1 MAIKSKVTVKWN
13 GKQLAD
19 RYEQAI
25 ADGLTAGAI
34 YLQREITRNL
44 GYPSP
49 SMPFEYPGK
58 DTGNLRRSITF
69 SAATPGSLVAAAGVS
84 ANNPTENTYGL
95 HLEFGTSKMLPRPF
109 LMRTLVDNYA
119 AISSVVVA
127 TARRRMKA

>member
-13 GKQLAD
+13 GKHLAD
-19 RYEQAI
+19 RLEVAV

-34 YLQREITRNL
+34 YLQREITQNL
-44 GYPSP
+44 SYPSP

-84 ANNPTENTYGL
+84 ASNPTENTYAM
-95 HLEFGTSKMLPRPF
+95 HLEFGTYKMAPRPF
-109 LMRTLVDNYA
+109 LMRTLVENYA
-119 AISSVVVA
+119 AVSKVVLA